1 MAGRKPPVPFA
12 ARVEREAETAVVE
25 LLLLV
30 GHEPL
35 CVGQLQHLC
44 EERVAASLGTER
56 TLHFAS
62 VEKLILGAL
71 FTVYRHVEEVHAR
84 GFGDD
89 GIHDGAEAESR
100 LTVAILHVRM
110 QLVLQF
116 GEVRVA
122 DLTALIV
129 FVRVNDSLSLRHSHR
144 SRVHIPLRPCR
155 RTPRRFP
162 FRP

>member
-12 ARVEREAETAVVE
+12 ARVEREAEAAVVE
-25 LLLLV
+25 LLRFID
-30 GHEPL
+30 HEPL

-44 EERVAASLGTER
+44 EEGVAASLGTER

-71 FTVYRHVEEVHAR
+71 LTVNGHVEKVHAR

-89 GIHDGAEAESR
+89 GINDGAEAISR

-116 GEVRVA
+116 SKVRVT

-129 FVRVNDSLSLRHSHR
+129 FVRVNDSLSLRHNHR
-144 SRVHIPLRPCR
+144 SRVHIPLRPHR